1 MILWLVF
8 ALLQDPAAEGIRAL
22 EQKNHAAAIEAF
34 TKAAEADPA
43 DYAARFHLGLA
54 YSLKGDT
61 AAAIPHFKAALE
73 RESGLYEAQLNLGI
87 ALLDQKRA
95 TDAIPLLQA
104 AAAQKLNEF
113 RPRFYLAEAQF
124 ASGEMEAAEKS
135 YAAALERDP
144 KSAEV
149 ELGLARTLARLNRL
163 EEAEKHYA
171 RAGELNPDY
180 TDGPL
185 ELASVYEAAKQPER
199 AIAIYEKFAD
209 RVPVQERLGVLLLE
223 KRPADAIPYLEKA
236 AAGSPSA
243 ANRLALAQAYRET
256 RQTAKAVEQ
265 LELAVKTEPR
275 DPALRLLYGRTL
287 RDGRNFQ
294 AAANQFYAA
303 AQLKAD
309 SAEAWSEFAGAL
321 ILLEDYPRALAAL
334 DKVRELKAEAAA
346 HFFFRALALD
356 HLKQSQPAYESY
368 QKFLE
373 LSQGKSPN
381 EEFKARQRARILEKE
396 LKKR

>member
-1 MILWLVF
+1 MIFWLF
-8 ALLQDPAAEGIRAL
+8 LALFQDPVGEGMKAL
-22 EQKNHAAAIEAF
+22 DQRNYTAAIEAF
-34 TKAAEADPA
+34 TKAAQADPA

-73 RESGLYEAQLNLGI
+73 RKSGLYEAQLNLGI
-87 ALLDQKRA
+87 ALLDQKQA

-104 AAAQKLNEF
+104 AAAQKPGEF
-113 RPRFYLAEAQF
+113 RPRYYLGEAQF
-124 ASGEMEAAEKS
+124 ASGDMAAAEAS

-144 KSAEV
+144 KSADA

-163 EEAEKHYA
+163 DEAERHYT
-171 RAGELNPDY
+171 RAGERNPDY

-209 RVPVQERLGVLLLE
+209 RVAVQERLGVLLLE
-223 KRPADAIPYLEKA
+223 KRPLEAIPHLEKA
-236 AAGSPSA
+236 AAASPSA

-256 RQTAKAVEQ
+256 KQPAKAIEQ
-265 LELAVKTEPR
+265 LDLAVKSEPR
-275 DPALRLLYGRTL
+275 DAALRLLYGRIL

-294 AAANQFYAA
+294 GAANQFYAA
-303 AQLKAD
+303 TQIRAD
-309 SAEAWSEFAGAL
+309 SSEAWSEFAGAL

-334 DKVRELKAEAAA
+334 DKVRQLQAETAA

-356 HLKQSQPAYESY
+356 HLNQFQPAYDSY
-368 QKFLE
+368 RKFLE
-373 LSQGKSPN
+373 LSEGKSPN